1 MSDAVA
7 AELAGMPE
15 RWALERFEADGEVR
29 VFRGPKMLAI
39 FDKDD
44 LGMRNVVAVSLTDV
58 GIPCK
63 DVAQC
68 FGLSVPYI
76 SMLRGRRNERGS
88 EGLVRPRGRQRS
100 LTPSKLRR
108 AEALSDKGMSDRAI
122 AKRFGVHHGTI
133 GRQLKALRASRGI
146 QEELIASD
154 DELVTSPAEASE
166 AETKVPESEEA
177 AGGPE
182 QAEEPCADRAA
193 SPGDRAMLPPP
204 LVGAM
209 TPSRYTGA
217 MLLHPFLSRLGA
229 DEILASLPAGAARNY
244 DASSLV
250 LASTFGFALG
260 IGSLE
265 GAKHLRA
272 SDAGALVGLER
283 FPDLR
288 TLRPRLRAL
297 ATSADPLD
305 IQGAFAKAMLTT
317 DEAPPDLYY
326 VDDHFVTYW
335 GARPVA
341 KGWNNRRHIAEA
353 GRDDT
358 FVVDDRWRAI
368 CFSSGEPRGLSVSL
382 PEVFV
387 RLKDIL
393 GGHSAMLGFDRGGS
407 YPKVFSAIADEGWD
421 WVTWRRAPLLT
432 PGVEPRLTWVQVGDK
447 RRYLYLADE
456 LVELAGYDSSP
467 VRQISAFEDDKV
479 VFQVLTSNTA
489 VKAAPMVY
497 KLKGRWRIENANKY
511 LEANQ
516 GIHWLSS
523 YEMDLEE
530 NTALVANPARKAARA
545 KLKEATDELAE
556 AERALGAAMDAGCD
570 DVDDYLERIASRR
583 DGVAISKDGLAEA
596 KDALKGIP
604 AKLPANELDPN
615 AKRAKPA
622 LAARS
627 LQMVCRL
634 LAYNAELDLARRLN
648 AYLDD
653 LDEYRAITRNLLH
666 LGGTI
671 AYARREIT
679 VSLDRPDSPRI
690 ARALQELIQEINAG
704 PPVHLAGDYRRV
716 TYQVRGS

>member
-1 MSDAVA
+1 
-7 AELAGMPE
+7 
-15 RWALERFEADGEVR
+15 
-29 VFRGPKMLAI
+29 
-39 FDKDD
+39 
-44 LGMRNVVAVSLTDV
+44 MRS
-58 GIPCK
+58 
-63 DVAQC
+63 
-68 FGLSVPYI
+68 SPYC
-76 SMLRGRRNERGS
+76 
-88 EGLVRPRGRQRS
+88 PR
-100 LTPSKLRR
+100 
-108 AEALSDKGMSDRAI
+108 
-122 AKRFGVHHGTI
+122 
-133 GRQLKALRASRGI
+133 
-146 QEELIASD
+146 
-154 DELVTSPAEASE
+154 
-166 AETKVPESEEA
+166 
-177 AGGPE
+177 
-182 QAEEPCADRAA
+182 
-193 SPGDRAMLPPP
+193 
-204 LVGAM
+204 
-209 TPSRYTGA
+209 
-217 MLLHPFLSRLGA
+217 
-229 DEILASLPAGAARNY
+229 GAARNY

-272 SDAGALVGLER
+272 SDAGALVGLGR

-288 TLRPRLRAL
+288 TLGPRLRAL

-368 CFSSGEPRGLSVSL
+368 WFSSGEPTGLSVSL

-393 GGHSAMLGFDRGGS
+393 GEHSAMVGFDRGGS
-407 YPKVFSAIADEGWD
+407 YLKVFSAIADERWD

-432 PGVEPRLTWVQVGDK
+432 PGAEPRLTWAQVGDK

-456 LVELAGYDSSP
+456 LVELAGYGSSP

-497 KLKGRWRIENANKY
+497 KLKGRWRIDNANKY

-516 GIHWLSS
+516 GTHWLSS

-583 DGVAISKDGLAEA
+583 DGVAISKDE
-596 KDALKGIP
+596 
-604 AKLPANELDPN
+604 
-615 AKRAKPA
+615 
-622 LAARS
+622 
-627 LQMVCRL
+627 
-634 LAYNAELDLARRLN
+634 LARR
-648 AYLDD
+648 
-653 LDEYRAITRNLLH
+653 RTR
-666 LGGTI
+666 
-671 AYARREIT
+671 
-679 VSLDRPDSPRI
+679 
-690 ARALQELIQEINAG
+690 
-704 PPVHLAGDYRRV
+704 
-716 TYQVRGS
+716 

>member
-1 MSDAVA
+1 
-7 AELAGMPE
+7 MPQ

-29 VFRGPKMLAI
+29 VFRGPKMLAV

-44 LGMRNVVAVSLTDV
+44 LGMRNVVAVSLTDAGV
-58 GIPCK
+58 ACK

-68 FGLSVPYI
+68 FGLSAAYI
-76 SMLRGRRNERGS
+76 SMLRGRRNARGS
-88 EGLVRPRGRQRS
+88 EGLVRPRGRRRS
-100 LTPSKLRR
+100 LTPSKLRQ
-108 AEALSDKGMSDRAI
+108 AEALCDKGMSDRAI

-146 QEELIASD
+146 QQQLIVSR
-154 DELVTSPAEASE
+154 DEQITSLADAGE
-166 AETKVPESEEA
+166 AEESEVAESEVA

-182 QAEEPCADRAA
+182 QAEEPCADSAA
-193 SPGDRAMLPPP
+193 SPGDRAVPPP
-204 LVGAM
+204 LVDAM

-244 DASSLV
+244 DASRLV

-260 IGSLE
+260 IDSLE
-265 GAKHLRA
+265 GAKHLRK
-272 SDAGALVGLER
+272 SDAGALVGVER

-288 TLRPRLRAL
+288 SLRPRLRAL
-297 ATSADPLD
+297 AASADPLD
-305 IQGAFAKAMLTT
+305 IQGAFAKAMLAT

-335 GARPVA
+335 GVRPVA
-341 KGWNNRRHIAEA
+341 KGWNNRRHVAEA

-368 CFSSGEPRGLSVSL
+368 CFSSGEPRGLSVSVA
-382 PEVFV
+382 EVLV
-387 RLKDIL
+387 RLADIV
-393 GGHSAMLGFDRGGS
+393 GDHAAMLGFDRGGS
-407 YPKVFSAIADEGWD
+407 YPKVFSAVAEAGWD
-421 WVTWRRAPLLT
+421 WVTWRRAPLVT
-432 PGVEPRLTWVQVGDK
+432 PQVEPRLCWVQVGGK
-447 RRYLYLADE
+447 LRCLCLADE

-467 VRQISAFEDDKV
+467 VRQISAFEDGKV

-489 VKAAPMVY
+489 FEAATMAY
-497 KLKGRWRIENANKY
+497 KLKGRWCIENANKY

-516 GIHWLSS
+516 GIHWLCS
-523 YEMDLEE
+523 YEMNLGD

-545 KLKEATDELAE
+545 KLKEATDGLAD
-556 AERALGAAMDAGCD
+556 AERALGVSIGNDREA
-570 DVDDYLERIASRR
+570 VDDYLESIASRR
-583 DGVAISKDGLAEA
+583 DSVTIAKDKLAEA
-596 KDALKGIP
+596 KNALKGIP

-671 AYARREIT
+671 AYTTREIT
-679 VSLDRPDSPRI
+679 VSLDRPDSPRV
-690 ARALQELIQEINAG
+690 ARALQELIHEINAG
-704 PPVHLAGDYRRV
+704 PPVHLAGDYRPV
-716 TYQVRGS
+716 TYQVTAT